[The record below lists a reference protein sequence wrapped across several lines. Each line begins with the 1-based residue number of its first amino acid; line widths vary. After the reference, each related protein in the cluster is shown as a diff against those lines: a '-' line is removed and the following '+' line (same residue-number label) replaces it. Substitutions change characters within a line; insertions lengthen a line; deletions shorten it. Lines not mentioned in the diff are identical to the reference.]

1 MIFTLNVGNTH
12 TSMMGWREDAAP
24 WRVRWITKNEVPK
37 SVARKLRANSGS
49 RLLVSSVVPAR
60 WSELQAAWKK
70 LDLRVVSI
78 RDASASDLIIV
89 PRPSARVGADRIAA
103 AYGALFLD
111 GGRSWVIV
119 DSGTAMTIN
128 AVSVPKNG
136 PARFE
141 GGLIV
146 PSAELALRALATGT
160 AQLPHVSLGTF
171 AKVRASVIGRNTREA
186 LRVGAFHAQLAAAIQ
201 LATAQMRE
209 IGGRCGVVLTG
220 GMSRDIAYASA
231 FIAGFKKGVARVE
244 PDLVHRGLLAG
255 ALACEFGGTSRRAK
269 QR

>member
-12 TSMMGWREDAAP
+12 TSLMGWRRDTPP
-24 WRVRWITKNEVPK
+24 WRVRWLTKQTVPA
-37 SVARKLRANSGS
+37 SVFRKLNANKGA
-49 RLLVSSVVPAR
+49 RLLVSSVVPAV
-60 WSELQAAWKK
+60 WKALQTSWKK
-70 LDLRVVSI
+70 LDLQTVSI
-78 RDASASDLIIV
+78 RDASKWDLTIA
-89 PRPSARVGADRIAA
+89 PRPSSHVGADRIAA
-103 AYGALFLD
+103 AFGAIFLD
-111 GGRSWVIV
+111 RSRSWIVV

-128 AVSVPKNG
+128 AVSAPKTG

-160 AQLPHVSLGTF
+160 AQLPHVSLGNF
-171 AKVRASVIGRNTREA
+171 AAVRSSVIGRNTRQA

-201 LATAQMRE
+201 LASAQMRE

-231 FIAGFKKGVARVE
+231 FIAGFKRGVARVE

-255 ALACEFGGTSRRAK
+255 ALACEFGRPAPRAK